1 MTPLEIDCDS
11 YVLCTQG
18 WVRGDAGMAFE
29 LSIDRQDIQDQFSDL
44 DPERR
49 GAVLAAD
56 QRLIEIARGETDR
69 GIQADLW
76 GALAYCGYPPEG
88 PTRVD

>member
-1 MTPLEIDCDS
+1 
-11 YVLCTQG
+11 
-18 WVRGDAGMAFE
+18 MAFE
-29 LSIDRQDIQDQFSDL
+29 LARDREAMQDQFADI

-49 GAVLAAD
+49 AAVLAAD
-56 QRLIEIARGETDR
+56 QRLIEIARAETDR

-88 PTRVD
+88 PTRVDGAT